1 MNNRRSGSRQTDA
14 ARTTLEHTG
23 ERMVPEQSDPM
34 TFWEHIYRYRFA
46 AQFVRGQRVLDIA
59 CGEGYGTAALA
70 SAGAARVV
78 GIDLDESACAHARDK
93 YHVDARPGRA
103 EQIPLPDGSV
113 DVIVSFETIEH
124 VEKPEVFLDECRRV
138 LAAGGQLIIS
148 TPNRDVFHQAGR
160 HNDFHCSEMTLEEF
174 QRAVRHRF
182 DRSVYYSQ
190 VPQRA
195 AWWSPR
201 SLAAVDSPWFRPK
214 GCWRVREAARTMV
227 CRHIR
232 GAVPEEFRLSPV
244 RAVLAHDRPL
254 ASLFNPY
261 VVRSWSPESRER
273 PLYVI
278 AVAQR

>member
-1 MNNRRSGSRQTDA
+1 MNGRRSDSGQTDA
-14 ARTTLEHTG
+14 ALTTLEYTG
-23 ERMVPEQSDPM
+23 ERMVPERSDAR
-34 TFWEHIYRYRFA
+34 TFWEHVYRYRFA
-46 AQFVRGQRVLDIA
+46 AQFVRGRRVLDIA

-70 SAGAARVV
+70 SAGAAHVIGV
-78 GIDLDESACAHARDK
+78 DVDESACAHARDK
-93 YHVDARPGRA
+93 YHVDARAGSA
-103 EQIPLPDGSV
+103 KQIPLPDGAV
-113 DVIVSFETIEH
+113 DVVVSFETIEH
-124 VEKPEVFLDECRRV
+124 VENPDGFLDECRRV
-138 LAAGGQLIIS
+138 LAAGGRLIVS

-160 HNDFHCSEMTLEEF
+160 YNDFHRSEMTVEEF
-174 QRAVRHRF
+174 QRAVGRRF

-190 VPQRA
+190 MPQWA
-195 AWWSPR
+195 AWWSLR

-214 GCWRVREAARTMV
+214 GCWRVRDAAHMIV

-254 ASLFNPY
+254 ASLVNPY
-261 VVRSWSPESRER
+261 AVRSWSPASRER